1 MFDSLNQY
9 LTEKGLKIDE
19 TKAATRRSII
29 DYLRQAREDNKA
41 FLAIPSPTAAERNAQ
56 ITKLTRQNIRMM
68 RLMMN
73 DLTGEE

>member
-1 MFDSLNQY
+1 MYDSLHQY

-19 TKAATRRSII
+19 AKAATRRSII

-41 FLAIPSPTAAERNAQ
+41 FLAIPSPSAAERNAQ
-56 ITKLTRQNIRMM
+56 IIKLTRQNIRMM

>member
-1 MFDSLNQY
+1 MFDSLNQF